1 MNSPNDV
8 KIANRAQGSGRFED
22 EIDIRYVLAILLDNR
37 WIIAASAVVG
47 ILIATFYLWTAN
59 PVYRADVLLQ
69 IEKNQGG
76 LPAIAGMENFFSGGK
91 RGGYGASDAE
101 IEIFKSRK
109 IIGAALEKLELDVIA
124 RPKYFP
130 VIGGRMAASYRPSDA
145 DHENATESYPLA
157 KPFMGLN
164 KYAWGGE
171 KIDIFRLEVPEHL
184 EGVPLTLRHLGD
196 GSYAIFR
203 GEEDKLLEGKVGE
216 QAVGSGVSLI
226 VKELRGHTGTEFLVM
241 KRDKFRAVR
250 SYQARIKVEEQGRMS
265 GILEASLLST
275 NPGQAKAI
283 LDAVSTEY
291 VLQNVQRLSAEAQK
305 SLDFLRQQLP
315 QIKKDLEAAET
326 ALSEYRSS
334 SSSVDIGI
342 ETKSL
347 LDQLVK
353 IENSISEVELRK
365 AELDQRYTAE
375 HPTYMSL
382 ITQLEQLKETRSKLE
397 NQISTL
403 PDVQQRLLQL
413 VRDVE
418 VKTKLYTQLLARTQE
433 LDVVRAGTIGS
444 VVIIDEAAVDDSAPV
459 SPKRSGVMMFG
470 LILGL
475 AGGLAIAFLRVI
487 LRRGVESPD
496 QIEALGIPV
505 FAAIPFSQEQSK
517 VAKALAR
524 KESTQFNLLANDSPT
539 DLSIEAL
546 RSLRTSLHFAFVG
559 TDKKVIALTGPS
571 PGVGKSFVSIN
582 LACLLA
588 QAGQKVA
595 VVDADMRKGTL
606 HRYVGMRPDVGLS
619 SVLSG
624 QCALDQAITTVSGVD
639 LLPRGQVPPNPS
651 ELLMGES
658 FGKLIDDLS
667 KRYDHVLIDTP
678 PVLAVADALVVCGL
692 VKTTL
697 LVVRH
702 GMNTVSEVKLSLS
715 RLEQGGVDV
724 KGAVLN
730 GVVKTAGSYYYQN
743 AYYHYEYK

>member
-1 MNSPNDV
+1 MNSSNDFKSMNNLQDRG
-8 KIANRAQGSGRFED
+8 KIED
-22 EIDIRYVLAILLDNR
+22 EIDLRYILSILLDNR
-37 WIIAASAVVG
+37 WIIAACTIIG
-47 ILIATFYLWTAN
+47 ISIAAFYLWITH
-59 PVYRADVLLQ
+59 PVYRADMLIQ
-69 IEKNQGG
+69 IEKKQGG
-76 LPAIAGMENFFSGGK
+76 ISAIAGMDQFFNQGK
-91 RGGYGASDAE
+91 GYGASDAE

-124 RPKYFP
+124 RPRYFP
-130 VIGGRMAASYRPSDA
+130 IIGGRMAASFKPSVEKDSNTA
-145 DHENATESYPLA
+145 EGYPLA
-157 KPFMGLN
+157 EPFLGLD

-171 KIDIFRLEVPEHL
+171 KIDIFRLKVPENL
-184 EGVPLTLRHLGD
+184 EGVALTLRALGD
-196 GSYAIFR
+196 GNYSIFR
-203 GEEDKLLEGKVGE
+203 GEEKLLDGKVGE
-216 QAVGSGVSLI
+216 LSSGSGVSLI
-226 VKELRGHTGTEFLVM
+226 VKELRGRTGTEFLVM
-241 KRDKFRAVR
+241 KQDSFRAVR
-250 SYQARIKVEEQGRMS
+250 GYQARIKVEEQGRMS

-275 NPGQAKAI
+275 NPRQAKAI

-291 VLQNVQRLSAEAQK
+291 VLQNVTRMSAEAQK

-315 QIKKDLEAAET
+315 QIKRDLEVAET

-334 SSSVDIGI
+334 ASSVDIGI

-353 IENSISEVELRK
+353 VENSISEVELKR
-365 AELDQRYTAE
+365 AELTQRYTAE
-375 HPTYMSL
+375 HPTFASL
-382 ITQLEQLKETRSKLE
+382 ITQSEQLRESRSKLE

-444 VVIIDEAAVDDSAPV
+444 VLIIDEAAVDASAPV
-459 SPKRSGVMMFG
+459 SPNRGGVMMFG
-470 LILGL
+470 LVLGL
-475 AGGLAIAFLRVI
+475 AGGLGIAFLRVI

-496 QIEALGIPV
+496 QIEAQGIPV
-505 FAAIPFSQEQSK
+505 FAVIPYSLDQHKSSK
-517 VAKALAR
+517 TASR
-524 KESTQFNLLANDSPT
+524 KESQHFSLLAVESPT

-559 TDKKVIALTGPS
+559 ASKKVIALTGPS
-571 PGVGKSFVSIN
+571 PGVGKSFISIN

-606 HRYVGMRPDVGLS
+606 HRYAGVRPDVGLS

-624 QCALDQAITTVSGVD
+624 QCGIEEAITHIEGVD

-651 ELLMGES
+651 ELLMGEAFS
-658 FGKLIDDLS
+658 KLIEDLS
-667 KRYDHVLIDTP
+667 ERYDHVLIDTP
-678 PVLAVADALVVCGL
+678 PVLAVADALIVCGL